1 VNRTAKAGSLALGL
15 IGLLIVVALAA
26 RGGHP
31 SGSGHFVS
39 RAVPATLQD
48 SLVTLL
54 AIAYVVAIVAVIVL
68 FFRQRPLQAPR
79 ESRWLRNYITV
90 LVVMLVATLLGSWA
104 IRHGHF
110 GRNGAKPVPV
120 NGQARPTDRSTRLP
134 PGATKPAHFQWPLA
148 LGLLGLVIVGGVFV
162 YIRERRSLSPLRRG
176 GGVEAELAQ
185 AVETTID
192 ELRRERDAR
201 RAVIAAYA
209 NMERV
214 LAAHGLAR
222 GSAEAPLEYLARV
235 LRTLHVRKSAVESL
249 TRLFEYAKFSR
260 HDIDAAMKDE
270 AIGALVAVRDDLLAE
285 ERAAA

>member
-1 VNRTAKAGSLALGL
+1 VNRAAKAGSLALGL

-31 SGSGHFVS
+31 SGNGHLVS

-68 FFRQRPLQAPR
+68 FFKRRPLQAPR

-90 LVVMLVATLLGSWA
+90 LVVMLLATLLGSWA
-104 IRHGHF
+104 IRHAHL
-110 GRNGAKPVPV
+110 GRNGAKPVQV
-120 NGQARPTDRSTRLP
+120 NGQPRSNGRLRRLP
-134 PGATKPAHFQWPLA
+134 PGATRPAHFQWPLA
-148 LGLLGLVIVGGVFV
+148 LGLLGLVIVGGVLV
-162 YIRERRSLSPLRRG
+162 YIRERRPPSPLREDG
-176 GGVEAELAQ
+176 GLEAELAR

-192 ELRRERDAR
+192 DLRRERDAR

-222 GSAEAPLEYLARV
+222 RPAEAPLEYLARV

-249 TRLFEYAKFSR
+249 TGLFEYAKYSR

-270 AIGALVAVRDDLLAE
+270 AIGALIAVRDDLLAE